1 MRDEKM
7 DGQWT
12 RKVFDLEANRSL
24 WQTWKIWLSFYPFQS
39 RVSPSTKFSIY
50 VFVISSAV
58 DELNKQLP
66 FVFRI
71 ACIPLIKNLSGK
83 APTGTI

>member
-1 MRDEKM
+1 MKK
-7 DGQWT
+7 WT
-12 RKVFDLEANRSL
+12 DNEQGRYSIERRTGL

-66 FVFRI
+66 FVFCI
-71 ACIPLIKNLSGK
+71 ACLPLIKNLSGK

>member
-1 MRDEKM
+1 M
-7 DGQWT
+7 
-12 RKVFDLEANRSL
+12 
-24 WQTWKIWLSFYPFQS
+24 
-39 RVSPSTKFSIY
+39 
-50 VFVISSAV
+50 ISSAV

>member
-1 MRDEKM
+1 MNKEGIRFIGE
-7 DGQWT
+7 Q
-12 RKVFDLEANRSL
+12 VFVTNLKNLAIFLFIPVSC
-24 WQTWKIWLSFYPFQS
+24 KSFN
-39 RVSPSTKFSIY
+39 KFSIY